1 VERGAPFPIQAP
13 ADSGDHGSSGGAA
26 DLLADALTDGVDQ
39 ALADRVTDYLGRTG
53 ARKLRRRRWNASAC
67 EDLANTARSILQL
80 KDRVHELVGSGI
92 GAMLPADTPRFHRNL
107 TERIATKI
115 PLPWDAKLDA
125 IVRALQLLGIFEC
138 FVKNLPMTD
147 CACLR
152 MLGARLAKDQLNE
165 QVKKLIDE
173 TGRDLQV
180 ERLRPPSSTD

>member
-1 VERGAPFPIQAP
+1 
-13 ADSGDHGSSGGAA
+13 
-26 DLLADALTDGVDQ
+26 
-39 ALADRVTDYLGRTG
+39 
-53 ARKLRRRRWNASAC
+53 
-67 EDLANTARSILQL
+67 
-80 KDRVHELVGSGI
+80 
-92 GAMLPADTPRFHRNL
+92 MLPADTPRFHRNL
-107 TERIATKI
+107 TGRIATKI

-173 TGRDLQV
+173 TGRDLQG